1 MTNEKQVKNYEDMSN
16 DEKAQVIYDTLLQD
30 DSETLS
36 DLLFELSVDYG
47 DDEILTVDDWL
58 DYYKEDNVNL
68 ATLVKIAKMSK
79 NLDIDDEYIRES
91 IYYYGYKTSDSV
103 LDLVDKDEAI
113 EWITSALDDNSSYI
127 DGFDTAWL
135 YQD

>member
-1 MTNEKQVKNYEDMSN
+1 MTNTKQAKNYEDMSN
-16 DEKAQVIYDTLLQD
+16 EERAQVIYDTLLQD

-36 DLLFELSVDYG
+36 DLLLELSVDFG
-47 DDEILTVDDWL
+47 NDEILTVDDWL
-58 DYYKEDNVNL
+58 DYYKENGNM
-68 ATLVKIAKMSK
+68 ATLVRIAQGSK

-103 LDLVDKDEAI
+103 LDLVNKDEAI
-113 EWITSALDDNSSYI
+113 EWIASALYDNSPI
-127 DGFDTAWL
+127 TEECATAWL

>member
-1 MTNEKQVKNYEDMSN
+1 MTNTKQAKNYEDMSN
-16 DEKAQVIYDTLLQD
+16 EERAQVIYDTLLQD

-36 DLLFELSVDYG
+36 DLLLELSVDFG
-47 DDEILTVDDWL
+47 NDEILTVDDWL
-58 DYYKEDNVNL
+58 DYYKENGNM
-68 ATLVKIAKMSK
+68 ATLVRIAQGSK

-103 LDLVDKDEAI
+103 LDLVNKDEAI
-113 EWITSALDDNSSYI
+113 EWIASALYDNSPITEEYA
-127 DGFDTAWL
+127 TAWL